1 MEYSWVEYS
10 GVGEIVLALVLALVT
25 AGLIVLAVRLR
36 APVPGP
42 IAGGGVTAF
51 LVVAWS
57 LAIVTFLV
65 NLVAYGEQ
73 AREVHKTLPSPPNY
87 VTPVTFVCAAVSFLV
102 VFILT
107 PARWRTRFGN
117 ALFCACAGP
126 MVFELPFDLIVMAR
140 TSAIPPAPALY
151 IALFFL
157 PLLAIEVLT
166 IALATTRPGVQIT
179 RWTAALLGGMFGVF
193 ALWALIGFEYPYG
206 GLPLAMNIVS
216 KFLAFAVSASIFV
229 RPEYLENARKRG

>member
-1 MEYSWVEYS
+1 VEYSWVEYS
-10 GVGEIVLALVLALVT
+10 GVGVIVLALVLALVT

-36 APVPGP
+36 VAVPGP
-42 IAGGGVTAF
+42 IGGGGVTAF
-51 LVVAWS
+51 LAVAWY

-87 VTPVTFVCAAVSFLV
+87 VTPVTLVCAGVSFLV
-102 VFILT
+102 VFVLT

-140 TSAIPPAPALY
+140 TSAIPRAPALY
-151 IALFFL
+151 ILLFFL
-157 PLLAIEVLT
+157 PLFGVEVLT
-166 IALATTRPGVQIT
+166 LALAATRPGVQIT
-179 RWTAALLGGMFGVF
+179 RWTAALLAGMFGVF

-216 KFLAFAVSASIFV
+216 KILAFAVSVSIFV
-229 RPEYLENARKRG
+229 RPEYLASARKRG

>member
-1 MEYSWVEYS
+1 VKYSWIEYS
-10 GVGEIVLALVLALVT
+10 GVGQLVLALVLVLVT
-25 AGLIVLAVRLR
+25 AGLIVVAVRMR
-36 APVPGP
+36 VPVPGLV
-42 IAGGGVTAF
+42 AGGGVTAF
-51 LVVAWS
+51 MVVAWF
-57 LAIVTFLV
+57 LVILTFLV

-87 VTPVTFVCAAVSFLV
+87 VTPVTFVCAGLSFIVVLV
-102 VFILT
+102 LT

-140 TSAIPPAPALY
+140 TSAIPPAPPLY
-151 IALFFL
+151 ILLFFL
-157 PLLAIEVLT
+157 PLFGVEVLT
-166 IALATTRPGVQIT
+166 LALAATRPGVQIT
-179 RWTAALLGGMFGVF
+179 RWTAALLAGMFGVF

-216 KFLAFAVSASIFV
+216 KILAFAVSVSIFV
-229 RPEYLENARKRG
+229 RPEYLEAARKRG